1 MGQNGRL
8 VAKYAES
15 SKLLKRISLIISG
28 MIFGGM
34 LDIAKWLRMRR
45 KCPGRDL
52 LLTVRLPHRHRI
64 AGNAAV
70 VESCLAV
77 KPPWNTVR
85 TGRQGNVLPHR
96 HRIAGNAAVVV
107 VAGW

>member
-1 MGQNGRL
+1 M
-8 VAKYAES
+8 
-15 SKLLKRISLIISG
+15 IISE
-28 MIFGGM
+28 INFGNM
-34 LDIAKWLRMRR
+34 LDIAKWLRLRR

-52 LLTVRLPHRHRI
+52 LLTVRLPHWHRI

-70 VESCLAV
+70 VESCLTV

-85 TGRQGNVLPHR
+85 TGRQGNARPHW

-107 VAGW
+107 VAGWRICHGAACHP